1 MPTEQAVEVNDT
13 LPCFISIFN
22 VQAKAP
28 MGEEVVPNIRA
39 HTDTNRL
46 SKHPSSFHLD
56 VQVEAPM
63 GEEVVPDM

>member
-1 MPTEQAVEVNDT
+1 
-13 LPCFISIFN
+13 
-22 VQAKAP
+22 
-28 MGEEVVPNIRA
+28 MGEEVVPDIWA